1 MSGFVSILQP
11 PDAVPHLQKL
21 VDEIK
26 DIPLGDLTADQIRG
40 TAEVDSATG
49 VVRDTVSPMD
59 GVAVAADAGHIERT
73 EAATVI
79 EKDTVVEKD
88 PASDVSTRKGT
99 DIERDTVPEP
109 DPDPIADSALRA
121 SDDDLI
127 DRTEDSQVATE
138 AEEDTV
144 SERDTEV
151 DSNQAPLFNKRDTV
165 SQATPDRPH
174 KVRRCIVAQDGHSLG
189 EEALYQSLWNA
200 RIAKFETKETKLIT
214 AGWKVMSHLA
224 RLTPRNTKNNC
235 QSLIEKLALE
245 LVAGENSSERIG
257 RTYRVFSYKA
267 ILDRRKAAGLE
278 WVIRTRG
285 VQFVDPPP
293 PPPQPTRV
301 VERDTV
307 PGRGPVRMTA
317 NGRFPKLVTLLSDRL
332 GFAEDTSIGALVEAC
347 RRNAADATEDEIVR
361 FTAAKLDLAA
371 RMRNI
376 QNPMGFLLTAVPRC
390 FQGAAFEH
398 FRAAERLRKQAEAQ
412 REAAL
417 QEEMEFYRK
426 QQQAILADPSASEED
441 KSIARS
447 ILASFS
453 N

>member
-26 DIPLGDLTADQIRG
+26 DIPLNDLTPDRLRVATEVAEAG
-40 TAEVDSATG
+40 TVSE
-49 VVRDTVSPMD
+49 RDTVPPPLTETAGAGTAANRS
-59 GVAVAADAGHIERT
+59 GVVPGG
-73 EAATVI
+73 V
-79 EKDTVVEKD
+79 
-88 PASDVSTRKGT
+88 
-99 DIERDTVPEP
+99 ERDTVPE
-109 DPDPIADSALRA
+109 R
-121 SDDDLI
+121 
-127 DRTEDSQVATE
+127 
-138 AEEDTV
+138 DTV
-144 SERDTEV
+144 VEENPAAVEAGTLGLSVSDFVDNEAQAEADTRLDQDSVVERDTEV
-151 DSNQAPLFNKRDTV
+151 DRSQRPPPFQRDTV
-165 SQATPDRPH
+165 SQPTLDRPH
-174 KVRRCIVAQDGHSLG
+174 KIRRCVVAQDGHSLG
-189 EEALYQSLWNA
+189 EEALYQALWNA

-214 AGWKVMSHLA
+214 AGWKVMSHIA

-267 ILDRRKAAGLE
+267 ILERRKAAGLE

-307 PGRGPVRMTA
+307 PGKGPVRGA
-317 NGRFPKLVTLLSDRL
+317 GNVRFPKLVTLLSDRL
-332 GFAEDTSIGALVEAC
+332 GFAEDASIVSLVEAC
-347 RRNAADATEDEIVR
+347 RRNALDATEEEIAH
-361 FTAAKLDLAA
+361 FTSAKLDLAA
-371 RMRNI
+371 RLRNI

-390 FQGAAFEH
+390 FQGDAFEH

-426 QQQAILADPSASEED
+426 QQQAILADPNSSEDD

-453 N
+453 D